1 MMQQQYF
8 ILKNFAKIQLKN
20 LNRLIPGFFRIN
32 EVIEEVALLAQ
43 AISSNSLQQKEA
55 KSLNISAKTSNSE
68 FRTTLDQVLENLE
81 KREEQKYEMKNKE
94 IEKKDKQLLQEKKKR
109 LGYV

>member
-1 MMQQQYF
+1 MS
-8 ILKNFAKIQLKN
+8 
-20 LNRLIPGFFRIN
+20 RLIPGFFRIN
-32 EVIEEVALLAQ
+32 EVIEGVALLAQ

-55 KSLNISAKTSNSE
+55 KSLNISAKISDNE
-68 FRTTLDQVLENLE
+68 FRTTLDEVLENLE

-109 LGYV
+109 ISSIKERMDIKGLIISRKETIC